1 MPGRWS
7 PATTSRATA
16 LDVRP
21 LTPTIGAEIR
31 GVDCS
36 QPVGD
41 DVIAEIRRLW
51 LRWLVVFFPDQQCTD
66 EQQMAF
72 AQRFGELS
80 VGHPVEP
87 TLADL
92 PEVQP
97 IDSLKDRTNFWHT
110 DVTFMARPPA
120 GSMLRA
126 ITVPDVGGDTMWC
139 DTRAA
144 YEALAEPLRT
154 FCDGLSAWHYDE
166 YYAAVIAN
174 GDANEWDGVKLDRL
188 VPARHPVVRVHPET
202 QRPNLFVNPK
212 FTVGLHDFPVEQ
224 SRSVLAY
231 AVRAHDPAAV
241 HRPLPLEAGHDRVLG
256 QPRHD
261 ALRRLRLRRH
271 APDHASRDPPRRR
284 AGRTF
289 VGSLRTS

>member
-1 MPGRWS
+1 M
-7 PATTSRATA
+7 T
-16 LDVRP
+16 
-21 LTPTIGAEIR
+21 
-31 GVDCS
+31 
-36 QPVGD
+36 
-41 DVIAEIRRLW
+41 
-51 LRWLVVFFPDQQCTD
+51 
-66 EQQMAF
+66 F

-110 DVTFMARPPA
+110 DVTFMARPA
-120 GSMLRA
+120 R
-126 ITVPDVGGDTMWC
+126 PDRCCGRSRCRTSAA
-139 DTRAA
+139 TRCGATRV
-144 YEALAEPLRT
+144 LRT
-154 FCDGLSAWHYDE
+154 RRWRRTVAHVLRRALGVHYDE

-174 GDANEWDGVKLDRL
+174 GDANEWDGVKLERL
-188 VPARHPVVRVHPET
+188 VPARAPGRACPSRDAATEPVREPEA
-202 QRPNLFVNPK
+202 
-212 FTVGLHDFPVEQ
+212 
-224 SRSVLAY
+224 SRSVCTTSPSSRVESVLALLY
-231 AVRAHDPAAV
+231 EHMTQPRV

-284 AGRTF
+284 AGRTL